1 MNVIGWGAK
10 ERVGFINFER
20 TLRRFLDEV
29 EALKE
34 KA

>member
-1 MNVIGWGAK
+1 MGSVQPVSVISY
-10 ERVGFINFER
+10 ER